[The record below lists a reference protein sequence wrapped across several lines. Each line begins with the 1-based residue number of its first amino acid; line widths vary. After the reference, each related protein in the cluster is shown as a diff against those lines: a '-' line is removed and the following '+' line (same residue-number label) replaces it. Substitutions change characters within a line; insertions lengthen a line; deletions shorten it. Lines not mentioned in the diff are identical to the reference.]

1 MGGKRREKIEI
12 TGLRQKMERADR
24 EKPPAHPPLQERK
37 WSVQGRQN
45 SKPPLSTPQQI
56 HLMCVERRSAYFFFL
71 RRDKVVLH
79 VTKERDWGSTERGM
93 KDETLGRWET

>member
-24 EKPPAHPPLQERK
+24 EKPPAYPPLQKRK

-45 SKPPLSTPQQI
+45 SKPPLSTPQRI
-56 HLMCVERRSAYFFFL
+56 HLMCVERRSASFFFFL
-71 RRDKVVLH
+71 RRDKEVLH
-79 VTKERDWGSTERGM
+79 VTKERGRGSTGRRG
-93 KDETLGRWET
+93 